1 VPLTVDQEGVTMHDH
16 DPREEDDEARGE
28 ELEAA
33 MLRAD
38 RPAGADRFGT
48 TAEEEAT
55 EEGLE
60 RALAQERPEPEAT
73 DEVLSLPDDGAAHE
87 EKDLV
92 GDGVTVRDDFAAPEE
107 AAMSERGRAPGAT
120 DHEDPHPAEDDRDDD
135 AT

>member
-1 VPLTVDQEGVTMHDH
+1 MHDH

-73 DEVLSLPDDGAAHE
+73 DEVLSLADDGE
-87 EKDLV
+87 NDTEKDLV

-107 AAMSERGRAPGAT
+107 AAMSERDDAPGAT
-120 DHEDPHPAEDDRDDD
+120 DHDDAYLDDEDRDDD
-135 AT
+135 ADTAS

>member
-1 VPLTVDQEGVTMHDH
+1 MHDH
-16 DPREEDDEARGE
+16 DPREEDDEGRSE

-38 RPAGADRFGT
+38 RPSGADSFGT

-73 DEVLSLPDDGAAHE
+73 DEVLSIVDDGGRDT

-92 GDGVTVRDDFAAPEE
+92 GDGVNVHDEFASPEE
-107 AAMSERGRAPGAT
+107 AAMTEREDAPGAT
-120 DHEDPHPAEDDRDDD
+120 DRPDSYVDDD
-135 AT
+135 DDDDEDEDVAAS